1 MCLMLML
8 CARSATQGSLYSPLW
23 QVFFNIAPARAFI
36 FHKKLDNVA
45 KEDRM
50 SAYEFRSAVRLERV
64 GDPLFFYGSLQFVL
78 IHSPPRNAMAT
89 TDITA
94 LIDYYVREKD
104 LTRERVIYALE
115 ASFLT
120 AYAKMVPGADRIR
133 CLRADINAQKG
144 TVKIKAEMTVVAD
157 EELTDPFNEVKL
169 SLAQQIG
176 QRKGREVQPGDTLT
190 LNITPKDFG
199 RIAVQTARQTMQQR
213 IRRAEQEMLAEAFK
227 DRVGEIVTGTVRR
240 YDRGDVIVEVEKF
253 EGLLPSRQRIP
264 GEEYNTGDKLRFYVV
279 EVRDGARGNELILSR
294 SHPNLVRR
302 LFESEVIEIA
312 EHSVEI
318 VNVVREAGYRSK
330 LVVRSNDANVDPIGA
345 CVGIRGS
352 RVKNVVNELNHEKVD
367 ILEYTEDRAA
377 MVQESLAPIDPVRID
392 VDEDA
397 KVVTVYVE
405 DDKAAAKAKGR
416 KGQNVRLTARLISEP
431 NTRWDVRVEPYNRLV
446 GTQSIA
452 LEGANELV
460 QALHVSPA
468 LATAMVE
475 AGFTTV
481 EGIAAYVQK
490 EDLIEALGI
499 TEEQAE
505 QIISDAKNA

>member
-1 MCLMLML
+1 MAYRGQEQICLPHII
-8 CARSATQGSLYSPLW
+8 TYPPL
-23 QVFFNIAPARAFI
+23 NT
-36 FHKKLDNVA
+36 
-45 KEDRM
+45 
-50 SAYEFRSAVRLERV
+50 
-64 GDPLFFYGSLQFVL
+64 
-78 IHSPPRNAMAT
+78 MAT

-104 LTRERVIYALE
+104 LTRERVIQALE

-120 AYAKMVPGADRIR
+120 AYAKMVPGADRMQN
-133 CLRADINAQKG
+133 LRAVINPQKG
-144 TVKIKAEMTVVAD
+144 TVKIKASMTVVPD
-157 EELTDPFNEVKL
+157 EEMTDVYTQIPY
-169 SLAQQIG
+169 SSAQAAAANI
-176 QRKGREVQPGDTLT
+176 GREVELGDSLS
-190 LNITPKDFG
+190 LNVTPKDFG

-227 DRVGEIVTGTVRR
+227 DRVGEVVTGTVRR
-240 YDRGDVIVEVEKF
+240 YDKGDVIVEVEKF

-302 LFESEVIEIA
+302 LFESEVIEIS

-367 ILEYTEDRAA
+367 ILEYTEDKAA
-377 MVQESLAPIDPVRID
+377 MVQESLAPIDPVRVVVDD
-392 VDEDA
+392 VQ

-416 KGQNVRLTARLISEP
+416 KGQNVRLTARLISDAT
-431 NTRWDVRVEPYNRLV
+431 TRWDVRVEAHDHSAAA
-446 GTQSIA
+446 QSIV
-452 LEGANELV
+452 LEGASELAQV
-460 QALHVSPA
+460 LHISA
-468 LATAMVE
+468 DLARAMVTT
-475 AGFTTV
+475 GFTTV
-481 EGIAAYVQK
+481 QAIAAYEK
-490 EDLIEALGI
+490 EDLVEALGI
-499 TEEQAE
+499 SDDEAE
-505 QIISDAKNA
+505 QIINAARNA